1 MEAAFLSMTTQRRDV
16 PRIGAE
22 LAAELRVVEGV
33 LERHFGWGADPTRRD
48 CLLDM
53 LLERVAA
60 AGERSIA
67 GYVERLSKDERE
79 VLALGER
86 LTVSETFFFR
96 TEQHFKALAAMLPDL
111 RKRSVEDGKEG
122 RLRILSAACASGEE
136 PYSMAML
143 LAEQVPGPEVEIEA
157 VDLDC
162 RALEKA
168 VEGSYTEWSLRAL
181 TPERRERFF
190 VRSGKRWELAEEI
203 RERVQFRA
211 GNLLELA
218 MEAAGESFDVIFCRN
233 VFIYFTQEAMRR
245 VIDDLTLLLRPG
257 GYLFLGPSET
267 LRGVSANFHLCH
279 THETF
284 YYQRKQAVR
293 LPSATEPLLRMT
305 ALADAEMGALDLSW
319 FDAINRSSERV
330 RGMGLDGEASRRL
343 RNGAGRGR
351 AGKGLSGKNGTEAD
365 SLAKPWEERPGT
377 KCQAPQTEPTEMA
390 DVLRLMAEE
399 RFAEAL
405 VIVEG
410 LHADT
415 NGIERR
421 AGQSADRRWVEMLRA
436 ALLTNL
442 GRTEEAMRACTL
454 LLGVDEMSAPAYYL
468 RSLCLERKGKV
479 DEAVSA
485 AETAAYL
492 DSKLAMAQF
501 HLGVLARR
509 AGDTGR
515 ARMWFKSAK
524 ESLQNEDSLSLL
536 LFGGGFSREGLQA
549 VCEGELE
556 KLGVRG

>member
-1 MEAAFLSMTTQRRDV
+1 MATQRRDV
-16 PRIGAE
+16 PRISAE
-22 LAAELRVVEGV
+22 IAAELRVVESM
-33 LERHFGWGADPTRRD
+33 LERRFGWGADPTRWD
-48 CLLDM
+48 GLLGVVR
-53 LLERVAA
+53 ERAA
-60 AGERSIA
+60 AVGARSLA
-67 GYVERLSKDERE
+67 RYVERLPKDEE
-79 VLALGER
+79 EILALGER

-96 TEQHFKALAAMLPDL
+96 TEQHFKALAAMLPEL
-111 RKRSVEDGKEG
+111 RKKSMEDGRKG
-122 RLRILSAACASGEE
+122 RLRIFSAACASGEE

-143 LAEQVPGPEVEIEA
+143 LAERMPESEVEIEA

-162 RALEKA
+162 SALEKA
-168 VEGSYTEWSLRAL
+168 MEGSYSEWSLRAL
-181 TPERRERFF
+181 TPERKERFF
-190 VRSGKRWELAEEI
+190 VRRGRRWELADKI
-203 RERVQFRA
+203 RERVQFRP

-218 MEAAGESFDVIFCRN
+218 AEMAAERFDVIFCRN

-245 VIDDLTLLLRPG
+245 AIDDLTLLLRPG

-293 LPSATEPLLRMT
+293 VPSTTQPFLRMT
-305 ALADAEMGALDLSW
+305 ALADAEAEGLELSW
-319 FDAINRSSERV
+319 FDAIGRSSERV

-343 RNGAGRGR
+343 RDGAGRGR
-351 AGKGLSGKNGTEAD
+351 AGKNLSDKNGTGTV
-365 SLAKPWEERPGT
+365 SLGATSFAKLQEESPDAKCKASKPGP
-377 KCQAPQTEPTEMA
+377 AEMA

-405 VIVEG
+405 VVVDG
-410 LHADT
+410 LHPDTDGAGLNT
-415 NGIERR
+415 NGT
-421 AGQSADRRWVEMLRA
+421 DRGWVEVVRA

-454 LLGVDEMSAPAYYL
+454 VLKADEMSAPAHYL

-479 DEAVSA
+479 EEAVSA

-492 DSKLAMAQF
+492 DSKLAMAQL

-509 AGDTGR
+509 AGDAGR
-515 ARMWFKSAK
+515 ARMWFKGAK
-524 ESLQNEDSLSLL
+524 ESLQSEDPMSLL